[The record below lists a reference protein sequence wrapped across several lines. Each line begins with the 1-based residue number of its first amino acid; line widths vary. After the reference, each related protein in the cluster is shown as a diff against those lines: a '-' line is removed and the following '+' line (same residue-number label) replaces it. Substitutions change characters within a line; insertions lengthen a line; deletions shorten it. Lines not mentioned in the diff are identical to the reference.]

1 LTVVVLGAGIAGI
14 GAGLAL
20 AETGRDFHL
29 REAEDDPGG
38 LVRTDE
44 SAGFLFDHTGH
55 FLHFK
60 GEMLQD
66 LVRRTTVPLD
76 RHERQSAVLVERTL
90 VPYPIQYNLWAL
102 ASSRLADA
110 AVDELRHPVEPAEP
124 TDSLADLLL
133 SSWGPTLY
141 ELFFRPYNEKLWGR
155 RLEDLPADCVG
166 NYLPT
171 TDVEL
176 AAQGALA
183 PTTYGGYNGTFFY
196 PASGRLGDVVD
207 ALAEP
212 LAGQASYGCAARA
225 VDLEARLVETDEGE
239 TLSYESLIS
248 TLPLDDLLALAGESP
263 APELFEATE
272 ILNVRVGFRGEM
284 RVPHQWIYVPDSSL
298 PFYRIGFPGNVNPLT
313 CPPGCASISV
323 EYTHPSK
330 GPSLSENTL
339 ANRALDYVQDLG
351 LAEVLE
357 TVTVSERRLAPAYVV
372 NRSPGR
378 PEFERIQER
387 LAEAGVVL
395 AGRFGTWDYLSIE
408 ESFESGWWA
417 GKAVRE
423 AARV

>member
-1 LTVVVLGAGIAGI
+1 LTVVILGAGIAGI

-29 REAEDDPGG
+29 LEAEDDPGG

-44 SAGFLFDHTGH
+44 SVGFLFDHTGH

-60 GEMLQD
+60 GHVLQG
-66 LVRRTTVPLD
+66 LVGRTAVPLD
-76 RHERQSAVLVERTL
+76 RHDRQSAVLVERTL

-102 ASSRLADA
+102 DSRRLAES
-110 AVDELRHPVEPAEP
+110 AVVELRSGETAEPAA
-124 TDSLADLLL
+124 SLADLLL

-166 NYLPT
+166 SYLPT

-225 VDLEARLVETDEGE
+225 VDLEARLVETEDGE
-239 TLSYESLIS
+239 TLAYESLIS

-323 EYTHPSK
+323 EYTHPSE
-330 GPSLSENTL
+330 GASLSGDML

-351 LAEVLE
+351 LADVKE

-378 PEFERIQER
+378 PEFERIRER

-408 ESFESGWWA
+408 ESFDSGWLA